1 VQREESTAQQRWRN
15 RAVLREIDDRRVRR
29 LGRVV
34 LAMAVAA
41 APTAVYLVQ
50 QNESLEIRYEVNEL
64 RARREL
70 LLKQE
75 RRLSLEQARLESLT
89 SIESWAKSKHGMIQ
103 PGAESVVVVPAPEPE
118 AGELVASAP

>member
-1 VQREESTAQQRWRN
+1 MQRGENTNQPRWRN

-29 LGRVV
+29 LGRIV

-50 QNESLEIRYEVNEL
+50 QNESLEIRYEVNDL
-64 RARREL
+64 RAQRES
-70 LLKQE
+70 LLKKE
-75 RRLSLEQARLESLT
+75 RRLTLERARLESLT
-89 SIESWAKSKHGMIQ
+89 SIESWAKRKHGMIQ
-103 PGAESVVVVPAPEPE
+103 PGPGSVVVIPAPQPE